1 MLSTGTTSSTN
12 PLNQH
17 WTNGKGNS
25 TECCILPQ
33 LFNSSTYW
41 LFLTHTNNLWNH
53 DMMVKYKMKT
63 VKPQT
68 GTPWT
73 EAYWHCSN
81 TLCQL
86 QGQVQHPWILNT
98 KKNPYHPLPINLE
111 CAVIALDAQWKLY
124 GCSSNSPVMLHGC
137 VLNSPRIPFQFT
149 SINLY
154 SHNFYPQ
161 VYL

>member
-53 DMMVKYKMKT
+53 DMMVKCRMKT

-86 QGQVQHPWILNT
+86 QGQVLILK
-98 KKNPYHPLPINLE
+98 KKNPYPQHPPLPINPPSEGEL
-111 CAVIALDAQWKLY
+111 VRPSG
-124 GCSSNSPVMLHGC
+124 GCIYVPFLLLLLLLLLLPDTNTH
-137 VLNSPRIPFQFT
+137 RIIIF
-149 SINLY
+149 
-154 SHNFYPQ
+154 
-161 VYL
+161 